1 MIKKLLLLIAVVICA
16 YGSYTCFAKGYFG
29 IVTPKFEAKIDVVS
43 YNDLKSNKEKLD
55 NDMKQLNSLNT
66 EKLDAAAE
74 SVRLEQKNYEA
85 KKNEYDTLAL
95 TASKEDIAEANKIE
109 RYLLDY
115 LWIRVGNYA
124 NDNAVKFKMTPDDVN
139 ATLSFD
145 ITGSYVSVINFIYD
159 IQNDSELN
167 FKVDGIVVEGGS
179 SDQTVKANFVVK
191 EVNVITSPEG

>member
-16 YGSYTCFAKGYFG
+16 YGSYTSFAKGYFG
-29 IVTPKFEAKIDVVS
+29 LVTPKFQLKMDVVS
-43 YNDLKSNKEKLD
+43 YSDLKANKEKLD
-55 NDMKQLNSLNT
+55 NDMKQLNSLNST
-66 EKLDAAAE
+66 KLDEAAE
-74 SVRLEQKNYEA
+74 GVRLEQKNYEA
-85 KKNEYDTLAL
+85 KKTEYDTLAL

-124 NDNAVKFKMTPDDVN
+124 NDNAVKFKMTPNDAD

-159 IQNDSELN
+159 IQNDAELN

-179 SDQTVKANFVVK
+179 SDQIVKAYFVVK
-191 EVNVITSPEG
+191 DVNVITSPGE

>member
-1 MIKKLLLLIAVVICA
+1 MDNHL
-16 YGSYTCFAKGYFG
+16 
-29 IVTPKFEAKIDVVS
+29 
-43 YNDLKSNKEKLD
+43 NDLN
-55 NDMKQLNSLNT
+55 NLNT
-66 EKLDAAAE
+66 ARLNEAVDNVRIEKT
-74 SVRLEQKNYEA
+74 NYEA

-95 TASKEDIAEANKIE
+95 SASESEIAEANKIE

-124 NDNAVKFKMTPDDVN
+124 NDNAVKFKMTPDEQT

-159 IQNDSELN
+159 IQNDTELN

-179 SDQTVKANFVVK
+179 SDSIVKANFVVK
-191 EVNVITSPEG
+191 DVNVITSPEE

>member
-1 MIKKLLLLIAVVICA
+1 MIKKLALLLVVIICA
-16 YGSYTCFAKGYFG
+16 YGSYTAFAKGYFG
-29 IVTPKFEAKIDVVS
+29 LVTSKFQLKMDVTS
-43 YNDLKSNKEKLD
+43 YSELKGNKEKLEKDLKELD
-55 NDMKQLNSLNT
+55 NLNGA
-66 EKLDAAAE
+66 KLDEAVDN
-74 SVRLEQKNYEA
+74 VRIEKQNYES

-95 TASKEDIAEANKIE
+95 SASEEDIAEANKIE

-124 NDNAVKFKMTPDDVN
+124 NDNNVKFKMTPNASD

-159 IQNDSELN
+159 IQNDAELN

-179 SDQTVKANFVVK
+179 SDSIVKANFVVK
-191 EVNVITSPEG
+191 DVNVVTSPE

>member
-1 MIKKLLLLIAVVICA
+1 
-16 YGSYTCFAKGYFG
+16 
-29 IVTPKFEAKIDVVS
+29 
-43 YNDLKSNKEKLD
+43 
-55 NDMKQLNSLNT
+55 MKQLNSLNST
-66 EKLDAAAE
+66 KLDEAAE
-74 SVRLEQKNYEA
+74 NVRIEQKNYEA

-124 NDNAVKFKMTPDDVN
+124 NDNAVKFKMTPNDAD

-159 IQNDSELN
+159 IQNDTELN

-179 SDQTVKANFVVK
+179 SDQIVKANFVVK
-191 EVNVITSPEG
+191 EVNVITSPGE